1 MTTLGKLL
9 IKKRSFSSQVQ
20 SDKKQ
25 QTIAQ
30 SQHSIIHRCHPKT
43 LFLKL
48 SKYIY
53 VKRQQ

>member
-1 MTTLGKLL
+1 MTTLVKLL
-9 IKKRSFSSQVQ
+9 IKKRSFFSQVQ

-25 QTIAQ
+25 QAIAQ
-30 SQHSIIHRCHPKT
+30 SQHSIIHRYHPKT

-53 VKRQQ
+53 VKRQ